1 MSDFPLAGLK
11 VLDFSRVVA
20 GPYATRMLSDLG
32 AEVLKVEPPEGDV
45 TRKLGKID
53 KGVSGY
59 YLQLNIGKKNICVDL
74 KAEGARDLIHKLA
87 SQADIVVENFRPGV
101 MDKFGIGWADLSKAN
116 PRLVMLS
123 ISGYGQNS
131 SERGRAAYAP
141 VLHAESGIIARQAEM
156 GGGKATD
163 MQFAMADSYSSL
175 HGIIAILTALRTL
188 DQTGEGQHI
197 DLAMINVLHSA
208 DDYAHFALDDIWPK
222 APETLVWEAPEGRQI
237 LITGDMKWLWI
248 MFSTKD
254 GLPDPTPQGADI
266 PTKVR
271 LRMEAMEQ
279 HILSYDGFDA
289 LTVALDRLNL
299 AWGEVFPFGPDVYEQ
314 PSVKANG
321 IVVDVTDDE
330 GNDRRTIQSPYRFSN
345 MKSGINSDAKT
356 AKRGE
361 HNVAALRDWLD
372 MDEKEISALAESK
385 ALISLES

>member
-1 MSDFPLAGLK
+1 MADFPLAGLK

-45 TRKLGKID
+45 TRKLAKRD
-53 KGVSGY
+53 SGVSGN

-87 SQADIVVENFRPGV
+87 AQADIVVENFRPGI
-101 MDKFGIGWADLSKAN
+101 MDKFGIGWADLSKVN

-131 SERGRAAYAP
+131 PERARAAYAP

-156 GGGKATD
+156 SGGKPTD

-175 HGIIAILTALRTL
+175 HGIIAILSALRTL
-188 DQTGEGQHI
+188 DQTGEGQYI
-197 DLAMINVLHSA
+197 DLAMVNVLHSA

-222 APETLVWEAPEGRQI
+222 APETLVWEAPEARQI

-254 GLPDPTPQGADI
+254 GLQDPTPKGADI

-271 LRMEAMEQ
+271 LRNAAMEK
-279 HILSYDGFDA
+279 HILSYDSFDA
-289 LTVALDRLNL
+289 LTAALDRLNL

-321 IVVDVTDDE
+321 AIVDVTDDD
-330 GNDRRTIQSPYRFSN
+330 GNARRTVQSPYRFSKS
-345 MKSGINSDAKT
+345 KSGIDADTKT

-372 MDEKEISALAESK
+372 MGDEELSALAESK
-385 ALISLES
+385 ALIS

>member
-1 MSDFPLAGLK
+1 MADFPLAGLK

-45 TRKLGKID
+45 TRKLAKRD
-53 KGVSGY
+53 SGVSGN

-74 KAEGARDLIHKLA
+74 KAEGARDLIHRLA
-87 SQADIVVENFRPGV
+87 AEADIVVENFRPGV
-101 MDKFGIGWADLSKAN
+101 MDKFGIGWDDLSKVN

-131 SERGRAAYAP
+131 PERARAAYAP

-156 GGGKATD
+156 SGGKPTD

-175 HGIIAILTALRTL
+175 HGIIAILSALRTL
-188 DQTGEGQHI
+188 DQTGEGQYI
-197 DLAMINVLHSA
+197 DLAMVNVLHSA

-222 APETLVWEAPEGRQI
+222 APETLVWDAPEERQI

-254 GLPDPTPQGADI
+254 GLKDPTPEGADI

-271 LRMEAMEQ
+271 LRNEAMEK
-279 HILSYDGFDA
+279 HILSYDSFDA
-289 LTVALDRLNL
+289 LTAALDRLNL
-299 AWGEVFPFGPDVYEQ
+299 AWGEVFPFGPGVYEQ

-321 IVVDVTDDE
+321 VVVDVTDDE
-330 GNDRRTIQSPYRFSN
+330 GNARRTVQSPYRFSKS
-345 MKSGINSDAKT
+345 KSGIDTDART

-372 MDEKEISALAESK
+372 MGDEEISALAESK
-385 ALISLES
+385 ALIS

>member
-1 MSDFPLAGLK
+1 MADFPLAGLK

-45 TRKLGKID
+45 TRKLAKRD
-53 KGVSGY
+53 SGVSGN

-74 KAEGARDLIHKLA
+74 KAPGARDLIHKLTA
-87 SQADIVVENFRPGV
+87 QADIVVENFRPGI
-101 MDKFGIGWADLSKAN
+101 MDKFGIGWADLSKVN

-131 SERGRAAYAP
+131 PERARAAYAP

-156 GGGKATD
+156 SGGKPTD

-175 HGIIAILTALRTL
+175 HGIIAILSALRTL
-188 DQTGEGQHI
+188 DQTGEGQYI
-197 DLAMINVLHSA
+197 DLAMVNVLHSA

-222 APETLVWEAPEGRQI
+222 APETLVWEAPEARQI

-254 GLPDPTPQGADI
+254 GLQDPTPEGADI

-271 LRMEAMEQ
+271 LRNEAMEK
-279 HILSYDGFDA
+279 HILSYDSFNA
-289 LTVALDRLNL
+289 LTAALDRLNL
-299 AWGEVFPFGPDVYEQ
+299 AWGEVFPFGTGVYEQ

-321 IVVDVTDDE
+321 VVVDVTDDD
-330 GNDRRTIQSPYRFSN
+330 GNARRTVQSPYRFSKS
-345 MKSGINSDAKT
+345 KSGIDADAKT

-372 MDEKEISALAESK
+372 MGDEEISALAESK
-385 ALISLES
+385 ALIS

>member
-1 MSDFPLAGLK
+1 MADFPLAGLK

-45 TRKLGKID
+45 TRKLAKRD
-53 KGVSGY
+53 SGVSGN

-87 SQADIVVENFRPGV
+87 AQADIVVENFRPGV
-101 MDKFGIGWADLSKAN
+101 MDKFGIGWADLSKVN

-131 SERGRAAYAP
+131 PERGRAAYAP

-156 GGGKATD
+156 SGGKPTD

-175 HGIIAILTALRTL
+175 HGIIAILSALRTL
-188 DQTGEGQHI
+188 DQTGEGQYI
-197 DLAMINVLHSA
+197 DLAMVNVLHSA

-222 APETLVWEAPEGRQI
+222 APETLVWEAPEKRQI

-254 GLPDPTPQGADI
+254 GLQDPTPKSADI

-271 LRMEAMEQ
+271 LRNEAMET
-279 HILSYDGFDA
+279 HILSYDSFDA
-289 LTVALDRLNL
+289 LTAALDRLNL
-299 AWGEVFPFGPDVYEQ
+299 AWGEVFPFGPGIYEQ

-321 IVVDVTDDE
+321 VVVDVTDDD
-330 GNDRRTIQSPYRFSN
+330 GNARRTVQSPYRFSKS
-345 MKSGINSDAKT
+345 KSGIDADAKT

-372 MDEKEISALAESK
+372 MGDEEISALAESK
-385 ALISLES
+385 ALIS

>member
-1 MSDFPLAGLK
+1 MADFPLAGLK

-45 TRKLGKID
+45 TRKLAKRD
-53 KGVSGY
+53 SGVSGN

-87 SQADIVVENFRPGV
+87 AEADIVVENFRPGV
-101 MDKFGIGWADLSKAN
+101 MDKFGIGWTDLSKVN

-131 SERGRAAYAP
+131 PERARAAYAP

-156 GGGKATD
+156 SGGKPTD

-175 HGIIAILTALRTL
+175 HGIIAILSALRTL
-188 DQTGEGQHI
+188 DHSGEGQHI
-197 DLAMINVLHSA
+197 DLAMVNVLHSA

-254 GLPDPTPQGADI
+254 GLQDPTPKGADI

-271 LRMEAMEQ
+271 LRNEAMEK
-279 HILSYDGFDA
+279 HILSYDSFDA
-289 LTVALDRLNL
+289 LTAALDRLNL

-321 IVVDVTDDE
+321 VVVDVTDDA
-330 GNDRRTIQSPYRFSN
+330 GNARRTIQSPYRFSKS
-345 MKSGINSDAKT
+345 KSGIDSSART

-372 MDEKEISALAESK
+372 MDDEEISALADSK
-385 ALISLES
+385 ALIS

>member
-1 MSDFPLAGLK
+1 MADFPLAGLK

-45 TRKLGKID
+45 TRKLAKREN
-53 KGVSGY
+53 GVSGN

-74 KAEGARDLIHKLA
+74 KADGARELIHRLA
-87 SQADIVVENFRPGV
+87 VEADIVVENFRPGV
-101 MDKFGIGWADLSKAN
+101 MDKFGIGWAELSKVN

-131 SERGRAAYAP
+131 PERGRAAYAP

-156 GGGKATD
+156 SGGKPTD

-175 HGIIAILTALRTL
+175 HGIIAILSALRTL

-197 DLAMINVLHSA
+197 DLAMVNVLHSA

-222 APETLVWEAPEGRQI
+222 APETLVWEAPEDRQI

-254 GLPDPTPQGADI
+254 GLQDPTPAGADI

-271 LRMEAMEQ
+271 LRHEAMEK
-279 HILSYDGFDA
+279 HILSYESFDA
-289 LTVALDRLNL
+289 LTAALDRLNL
-299 AWGEVFPFGPDVYEQ
+299 AWGEVFPFGPAIYDQ

-321 IVVDVTDDE
+321 VVVDVTDDE
-330 GNDRRTIQSPYRFSN
+330 GNARRTIQSPYRFSKS
-345 MKSGINSDAKT
+345 KSGIASNART

-372 MDEKEISALAESK
+372 MDDQEINALAQSK
-385 ALISLES
+385 ALISD